1 MTALQGR
8 FNGQQGRGYVNRRT
22 KIVATIGPATDSAQS
37 IQELIRAGATT
48 FRLNFS
54 HGSHPDHALRVATI
68 RQVAHR
74 MSQNI
79 GILAD
84 LQGPKIRLGRFQD
97 GPIRVAKGDSFQL
110 TSRPVP
116 CRQTIAQVTYGALAE
131 EVTAG
136 ARILLDDGKVEMQVT
151 AVDLGTQT
159 LHCQVVVG
167 GMLSNNKGVN
177 FPDVQLS
184 VSALTEKDRI
194 DLRFALHQG
203 VDWVA
208 LSFVRNPEDMV
219 AVRELIRGHGYS
231 TPVVAKIEKF
241 EAITR
246 IDEILPLCDGVMVAR
261 GDLGVE
267 IPPEDVP
274 LLQKELIRKAN
285 GLGIPIITATQMLDS
300 MATNPRPTRA
310 EVSDVANAILDG
322 TDAVML
328 SNETAVG
335 QYPVEAVE
343 IMATIA
349 RRIEQNYPQPRFTGN
364 CRHTIPNSISQ
375 AVSTIACQLEAA
387 AIVPLTQSGATARNV
402 SKFRP
407 ITPIL
412 AVTSQVSVARQLQL
426 VWGVYPL
433 LVDIQS
439 SGSRTFTLALGV
451 AREQGL
457 LQEGDL
463 VVQTAGTLAGVS
475 GSTDLIRVGI
485 VAAVLGKGLGVG
497 NTSVTARARV
507 AHSQQEAHHLEPGEV
522 LVVNQTSAAYMDVIR
537 RAGGILTEL
546 GGLQS
551 HAAVIGQR
559 LRIPVIVGVAGCTQ
573 SVRQGE
579 VITLDVPH
587 GLVKSGGS
595 NDLMEAHS

>member
-1 MTALQGR
+1 MTAPQGLS
-8 FNGQQGRGYVNRRT
+8 NVQQGKEYVNRRT
-22 KIVATIGPATDSAQS
+22 KIVATIGPATDSAQR
-37 IQELIRAGATT
+37 IQQLIQAGATT

-54 HGSHPDHALRVATI
+54 HGSHSEHALRVATI
-68 RQVAHR
+68 RQVAHQ
-74 MSQNI
+74 MNQNI
-79 GILAD
+79 GILGD
-84 LQGPKIRLGRFQD
+84 LQGPKIRLGRFLD
-97 GPIRVAKGDSFQL
+97 GPIRLTKGDRFQL
-110 TSRPVP
+110 TSRAVP
-116 CRQTIAQVTYGALAE
+116 CSQNIAQVTYNSLAE
-131 EVTAG
+131 EVTVG
-136 ARILLDDGKVEMQVT
+136 ARILLDDGKVEMRVT
-151 AVDLGTQT
+151 DVHLETQT

-184 VSALTEKDRI
+184 VSALTEKDRT
-194 DLRFALHQG
+194 DLRFALQQG
-203 VDWVA
+203 VDWIA

-219 AVRELIRGHGYS
+219 AIKELIRDHGYR

-241 EAITR
+241 EAISC

-274 LLQKELIRKAN
+274 LLQKELIHKAN
-285 GLGIPIITATQMLDS
+285 CLGIPIITATQMLDS

-343 IMATIA
+343 TMASIA
-349 RRIEQNYPQPRFTGN
+349 RRIELNYPQPRLTGN
-364 CRHTIPNSISQ
+364 CQHTIPNSISQ
-375 AVSTIACQLEAA
+375 AVSTIASQLKAA

-412 AVTSQVSVARQLQL
+412 AVTSQMKVARQLQL

-433 LVDIQS
+433 LIDTQS

-485 VAAVLGKGLGVG
+485 VAAVLGKGVGVG
-497 NTSVTARARV
+497 SASITARARV
-507 AHSQQEAHHLEPGEV
+507 AHSPQEARHLEPGEV

-537 RAGGILTEL
+537 RAGGILTEI

-559 LRIPVIVGVAGCTQ
+559 LRIPVIAGVPDATR

-587 GLVKSGGS
+587 GLVKSGSGS
-595 NDLMEAHS
+595 DLVEAHS

>member
-1 MTALQGR
+1 MTAPQDGYANDRQGR
-8 FNGQQGRGYVNRRT
+8 EYVNRRT
-22 KIVATIGPATDSAQS
+22 KIVATIGPATDSARK
-37 IQELIRAGATT
+37 IQQLIRAGATT

-54 HGSHPDHALRVATI
+54 HGSHADHALRVATI

-74 MSQNI
+74 MNQNI
-79 GILAD
+79 GILGD
-84 LQGPKIRLGRFQD
+84 LQGPKIRLGRFQG
-97 GPIRVAKGDSFQL
+97 GPIRLARGDRFQL
-110 TSRPVP
+110 TSRPVA
-116 CRQTIAQVTYGALAE
+116 CGQGIAQVTYNALAE

-136 ARILLDDGKVEMQVT
+136 ARILLDDGRVEMLVT
-151 AVDLGTQT
+151 AVDLETQT

-184 VSALTEKDRI
+184 VSALTEKDRT
-194 DLRFALHQG
+194 DLRFALRQG

-241 EAITR
+241 EAISR

-343 IMATIA
+343 TMATIA
-349 RRIEQNYPQPRFTGN
+349 RRIEQNYPQPRFTGD
-364 CRHTIPNSISQ
+364 CQHTIPNSISQ
-375 AVSTIACQLEAA
+375 AVSTIACQLDAA

-407 ITPIL
+407 ATPIL
-412 AVTSQVSVARQLQL
+412 AVTSQMQVARQLQL

-433 LVDIQS
+433 LVDTQFS
-439 SGSRTFTLALGV
+439 SSRTFTLALGV

-457 LQEGDL
+457 LQAGDL

-475 GSTDLIRVGI
+475 GSTDLLRVGI
-485 VAAVLGKGLGVG
+485 VAAVLGKGVAVG

-507 AHSQQEAHHLEPGEV
+507 ARSPQEARHLEPGEV
-522 LVVNQTSAAYMDVIR
+522 LVVDQTSAAYMDAIR

-546 GGLQS
+546 GGLRS

-559 LRIPVIVGVAGCTQ
+559 LRIPVIVGVPGATQ

-579 VITLDVPH
+579 VITLDISRGV
-587 GLVKSGGS
+587 VKSGS
-595 NDLMEAHS
+595 NDLGTHS